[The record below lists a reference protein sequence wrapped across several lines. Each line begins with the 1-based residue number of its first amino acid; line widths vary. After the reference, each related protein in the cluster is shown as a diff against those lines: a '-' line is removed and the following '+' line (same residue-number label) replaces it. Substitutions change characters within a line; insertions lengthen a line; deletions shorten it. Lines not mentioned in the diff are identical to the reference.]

1 MSQASSRQK
10 RLNIYTYN
18 IKGDTPMKIPYATL
32 TKVLMDQIYN
42 TYIQIRAAQDPDSD
56 GGRKVTRKEVWDL
69 VSNFILI
76 TGMKMEELIS
86 INNGMSYNVRF
97 RWQVIQVIV
106 KSLNDLP
113 EAFEEAK
120 ADDQIIDKQEAIEI
134 IGQILKKSIPEIL
147 NLAEDEL

>member
-1 MSQASSRQK
+1 
-10 RLNIYTYN
+10 
-18 IKGDTPMKIPYATL
+18 MKIPYATL
-32 TKVLMDQIYN
+32 SKVLMDQIYN
-42 TYIQIRAAQDPDSD
+42 TYIQIRAAQDSDSD
-56 GGRKVTRKEVWDL
+56 GGKKVTRKEVWDL

-86 INNGMSYNVRF
+86 INNNMKYNVRF

-120 ADDQIIDKQEAIEI
+120 ADDQRIDKQEAIEI

>member
-1 MSQASSRQK
+1 
-10 RLNIYTYN
+10 
-18 IKGDTPMKIPYATL
+18 MKLPYATL
-32 TKVLMDQIYN
+32 TKVLMDQIYT
-42 TYIQIRAAQDPDSD
+42 TYIRVRAAQDPDSD

-76 TGMKMEELIS
+76 TGMKIEELIS

-120 ADDQIIDKQEAIEI
+120 ADDQRIDKQEAIEI

-147 NLAEDEL
+147 NLTEDEL

>member
-1 MSQASSRQK
+1 
-10 RLNIYTYN
+10 
-18 IKGDTPMKIPYATL
+18 MKLPYATL
-32 TKVLMDQIYN
+32 SKVLMDQIYN
-42 TYIQIRAAQDPDSD
+42 TYIRVRAAQDPDSD

-120 ADDQIIDKQEAIEI
+120 ADDQRIDKQEAIEI

>member
-1 MSQASSRQK
+1 
-10 RLNIYTYN
+10 
-18 IKGDTPMKIPYATL
+18 MKIPYATL
-32 TKVLMDQIYN
+32 TKVLMDNIYN
-42 TYIQIRAAQDPDSD
+42 TYIQIRAAKSDDSD
-56 GGRKVTRKEVWDL
+56 GGSKVTRKEIWDL

-76 TGMKMEELIS
+76 TGMRMEELIS
-86 INNGMSYNVRF
+86 INNNMQYNVKF

-120 ADDQIIDKQEAIEI
+120 ADDQRIDKQEAIEI
-134 IGQILKKSIPEIL
+134 VGQILKKSIPEIL

>member
-1 MSQASSRQK
+1 
-10 RLNIYTYN
+10 
-18 IKGDTPMKIPYATL
+18 MKIPYATL
-32 TKVLMDQIYN
+32 SKVLMDQIYN
-42 TYIQIRAAQDPDSD
+42 TYIRVRAAQDPDSD
-56 GGRKVTRKEVWDL
+56 GGKKVTRKEVWDL
-69 VSNFILI
+69 VSNFIPI

-86 INNGMSYNVRF
+86 LNNGMKYNVRF

-120 ADDQIIDKQEAIEI
+120 ADDQRIDKQEAIEI

>member
-1 MSQASSRQK
+1 
-10 RLNIYTYN
+10 
-18 IKGDTPMKIPYATL
+18 MKIPYATL

-42 TYIQIRAAQDPDSD
+42 TYIQIRAAQDSDSD
-56 GGRKVTRKEVWDL
+56 GGKKVTRKEIWDL
-69 VSNFILI
+69 VSNFILV

-86 INNGMSYNVRF
+86 LNNGMKYNVRF
-97 RWQVIQVIV
+97 RWKVIQVIV
-106 KSLNDLP
+106 KSLNNLP

-120 ADDQIIDKQEAIEI
+120 ADDQRIDKQEAIEI

>member
-1 MSQASSRQK
+1 
-10 RLNIYTYN
+10 
-18 IKGDTPMKIPYATL
+18 MKIPYATL
-32 TKVLMDQIYN
+32 SKVLMDQIYN
-42 TYIQIRAAQDPDSD
+42 TYIQIRAAQDSDSD
-56 GGRKVTRKEVWDL
+56 GGKKVTRKEVWDL

-86 INNGMSYNVRF
+86 LNNGMKYNVRF

-120 ADDQIIDKQEAIEI
+120 SDDNKIDKQEAIEI

-147 NLAEDEL
+147 NLAEDQL

>member
-1 MSQASSRQK
+1 
-10 RLNIYTYN
+10 
-18 IKGDTPMKIPYATL
+18 MKIPYATL

-42 TYIQIRAAQDPDSD
+42 TYIKIRAAQDSDSD
-56 GGRKVTRKEVWDL
+56 GGKKVTRKEVWDL

-86 INNGMSYNVRF
+86 INNGMNYNVRF

-120 ADDQIIDKQEAIEI
+120 ADDQRIDRQEAIEI
-134 IGQILKKSIPEIL
+134 VGQILKKSIPEIL
-147 NLAEDEL
+147 NLAEDQL

>member
-1 MSQASSRQK
+1 
-10 RLNIYTYN
+10 
-18 IKGDTPMKIPYATL
+18 MKLPYATL

-42 TYIQIRAAQDPDSD
+42 TYIRVRAAQDPDSD

-120 ADDQIIDKQEAIEI
+120 ADDQRIDKQEAIEI

-147 NLAEDEL
+147 NLTEDEL

>member
-1 MSQASSRQK
+1 
-10 RLNIYTYN
+10 
-18 IKGDTPMKIPYATL
+18 MKIPYATL
-32 TKVLMDQIYN
+32 SKVLMDQIYN
-42 TYIQIRAAQDPDSD
+42 TYIQIRAAQDSDSD
-56 GGRKVTRKEVWDL
+56 GGKKVTRKEVWDL

-86 INNGMSYNVRF
+86 LNNNMSYNVRF

-120 ADDQIIDKQEAIEI
+120 ADDQRIDKQEAIEI

-147 NLAEDEL
+147 NLAEDQL

>member
-1 MSQASSRQK
+1 
-10 RLNIYTYN
+10 
-18 IKGDTPMKIPYATL
+18 MKIPYATL

-42 TYIQIRAAQDPDSD
+42 TYIQIRAAQDSDSD

-86 INNGMSYNVRF
+86 LNNGMKYNVRF

-120 ADDQIIDKQEAIEI
+120 ADDQRIDKQEAIEI

>member
-1 MSQASSRQK
+1 
-10 RLNIYTYN
+10 
-18 IKGDTPMKIPYATL
+18 MKIPYATL
-32 TKVLMDQIYN
+32 SKVLMDQIYN
-42 TYIQIRAAQDPDSD
+42 TYIQIRAAQDSDSD
-56 GGRKVTRKEVWDL
+56 GGKKVTRKEVWDL
-69 VSNFILI
+69 VSNFILV

-86 INNGMSYNVRF
+86 LNNGMKYNVRF

-120 ADDQIIDKQEAIEI
+120 ADDQRIDKQEAIEI